1 MALGLLWALNILFA
15 GITAGLLVMLL
26 SVYGKNVKEV
36 RSKFTVGLLA
46 FAALFLAQNLLGMWA
61 YLAMNDAGKG
71 ADVAFPMLVLNA
83 IGMGA
88 IATLVVVTWD

>member
-83 IGMGA
+83 TETGA
-88 IATLVVVTWD
+88 LGTLVAISWE